1 MKPEMNVIVW
11 VLIFI
16 PPGIYL
22 WVKFFQLVFSVLMG
36 NH

>member
-1 MKPEMNVIVW
+1 MKPKMNLIVW
-11 VLIFI
+11 VLISI

-22 WVKFFQLVFSVLMG
+22 WVKFFQLVFSFLWR